1 MYVDRK
7 SRIKTILS
15 SNSQLLTKNQNTEER
30 NQILSSYLDS
40 DILGF
45 SQFDSS
51 PSDLMNDSELLSSNK
66 DDDYKLQKLK
76 SSYDPKKKN
85 LMLLFLQNDE
95 KSSGRD
101 GYWGLSDDPE
111 DESCIIN
118 SSLKD
123 TPKFSPE
130 NSKESV
136 ARFINAMASIK
147 TGRDYISKCLL
158 KNI

>member
-1 MYVDRK
+1 
-7 SRIKTILS
+7 
-15 SNSQLLTKNQNTEER
+15 
-30 NQILSSYLDS
+30 
-40 DILGF
+40 
-45 SQFDSS
+45 
-51 PSDLMNDSELLSSNK
+51 MNDSELLSSNK

-85 LMLLFLQNDE
+85 LMLLFLQHDDN
-95 KSSGRD
+95 SSGRD
-101 GYWGLSDDPE
+101 GYWGLPDEPE
-111 DESCIIN
+111 DESCIVN
-118 SSLKD
+118 GSLKD
-123 TPKFSPE
+123 TPRFSPE

>member
-1 MYVDRK
+1 
-7 SRIKTILS
+7 
-15 SNSQLLTKNQNTEER
+15 
-30 NQILSSYLDS
+30 
-40 DILGF
+40 
-45 SQFDSS
+45 
-51 PSDLMNDSELLSSNK
+51 MNDSELLSSNK

-76 SSYDPKKKN
+76 STYDPKKKN
-85 LMLLFLQNDE
+85 LMLLFLQNDD

-101 GYWGLSDDPE
+101 GYWGFPDEPE
-111 DESCIIN
+111 DEPCIIN
-118 SSLKD
+118 GSAKD

-158 KNI
+158 KNN